1 MTTKT
6 QTQGVAGRGRKGDD
20 VLHVVEST
28 LSVEEAARLLP
39 EAAKVQEFGVLG
51 SHDLKAKLNEK
62 KLDFDND
69 CIVFDVCSPKQAHE
83 VLSTDMRISTALPCR
98 IAIYQEGG
106 TTKIAT
112 IKPTALLDMFHAPK
126 LRSVAKK
133 VENSVF
139 AIMDALR

>member
-1 MTTKT
+1 MIMRS
-6 QTQGVAGRGRKGDD
+6 QTQVVAGRGKKGND
-20 VLHVVEST
+20 VLHVVDSS
-28 LSVEEAARLLP
+28 LSVQDAARLLP
-39 EAAKVQEFGVLG
+39 EAAKRQEFGVLG

-62 KLDFDND
+62 GLAFGND
-69 CIVFDVCSPKQAHE
+69 CLVFDVCSPKQALE
-83 VLSTDMRISTALPCR
+83 VLGADMRISTALPCR
-98 IAIYQEGG
+98 ITIYQDGG

-139 AIMDALR
+139 AIMDELR